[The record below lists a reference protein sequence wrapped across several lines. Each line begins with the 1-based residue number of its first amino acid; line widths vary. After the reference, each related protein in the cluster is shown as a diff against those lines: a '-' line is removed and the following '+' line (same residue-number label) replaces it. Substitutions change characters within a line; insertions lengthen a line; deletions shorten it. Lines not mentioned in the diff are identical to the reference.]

1 VSGPSRLARSLGH
14 RVALAIPVVLGIVVL
29 NFFLIHL
36 APGDAASVL
45 AGESGA
51 ATPEYME
58 QLRHKFGLD
67 RPLPTQFGAY
77 LLSILHLDL
86 GYSFRNDSPV
96 SSLILDRLWPTALL
110 MLTAFIAALV
120 AGTLLGLVAATGRN
134 SWRDAA
140 ISLVSLVAYATPGFW
155 LGLMMI
161 VVFAIR
167 LGWLPTS
174 GFDTVGADNEGWDEV
189 WDVARHLVM
198 PAAALSLFYLA
209 VYARVMRAS
218 VLEQVGQD
226 YVTTAR
232 AKGQTEARVMT
243 GHVLRNALLP
253 VVTMAG
259 VQAGN
264 LIGGSIVVETVF
276 GWPGIGTLA
285 FNALQSRDLNLLL
298 GIFFVSACL
307 VVVINLAV
315 DLVTVCLD
323 PRIEL

>member
-1 VSGPSRLARSLGH
+1 VRLARFLGY
-14 RVALAIPVVLGIVVL
+14 RLLLAIPVVLGIVVL

-51 ATPEYME
+51 ASPEYME

-67 RPLPTQFGAY
+67 RPLATQFGVY
-77 LLSILHLDL
+77 LLNMLHLDL

-96 SSLILDRLWPTALL
+96 GSLIVDRLWPTGLL
-110 MLTAFIAALV
+110 MLTAFAAALLI
-120 AGTLLGLVAATGRN
+120 GTLLGLVAATGRN
-134 SWRDAA
+134 SWRDAV

-174 GFDTVGADNEGWDEV
+174 GYDTVGADNEGWDEV
-189 WDVARHLVM
+189 WDVGRHLVM
-198 PAAALSLFYLA
+198 PAVALALFYLA

-218 VLEQVGQD
+218 VLEQIGMD

-232 AKGQTEARVMT
+232 AKGQTEARVMV

-276 GWPGIGTLA
+276 GWPGVGTLA

-315 DLVTVCLD
+315 DLVYVCLD
-323 PRIEL
+323 PRMEL

>member
-1 VSGPSRLARSLGH
+1 MRLARYLGH
-14 RVALAIPVVLGIVVL
+14 RILLAIPVVLGIVVL

-51 ATPEYME
+51 ASPEYLE
-58 QLRHKFGLD
+58 QLRQKFGLD
-67 RPLPTQFGAY
+67 QPLGTQFLVY
-77 LLSILHLDL
+77 LTNMLHLNL

-96 SSLILDRLWPTALL
+96 TDLILDRLWPTGLL
-110 MLTAFIAALV
+110 MLTAFGAALV
-120 AGTLLGLVAATGRN
+120 AGTLLGLIAATRRN
-134 SWRDAA
+134 SWRDSV

-161 VVFAIR
+161 VVFAIH

-174 GFDTVGADNEGWDEV
+174 GFDTVGAETEGWDQV

-198 PAAALSLFYLA
+198 PAIALSLFYLA

-218 VLEQVGQD
+218 VLEQVGMD

-232 AKGQTEARVMT
+232 AKGQTETRIMT

-307 VVVINLAV
+307 VVLVNLAV
-315 DLVTVCLD
+315 DLIYTALD
-323 PRIEL
+323 PRMEL

>member
-1 VSGPSRLARSLGH
+1 MRLARFLGY
-14 RVALAIPVVLGIVVL
+14 RLLLAIPVVLGIVVL

-51 ATPEYME
+51 ASPEYME

-67 RPLPTQFGAY
+67 QPLATQFGVY
-77 LLSILHLDL
+77 LLNMLHLDL

-96 SSLILDRLWPTALL
+96 GSLIVDRLWPTGLL
-110 MLTAFIAALV
+110 MLTAFAVALLI
-120 AGTLLGLVAATGRN
+120 GTLLGLVAATGRN
-134 SWRDAA
+134 AWRDAI

-174 GFDTVGADNEGWDEV
+174 GYDTVGADNEGWDEV
-189 WDVARHLVM
+189 WDVGRHLVM
-198 PAAALSLFYLA
+198 PAVALALFYLA

-218 VLEQVGQD
+218 VLEQVGMD

-232 AKGQTEARVMT
+232 AKGQTETRVMT

-276 GWPGIGTLA
+276 GWPGVGTLA

-298 GIFFVSACL
+298 GIFFISACL

-315 DLVTVCLD
+315 DLVYVCLD
-323 PRIEL
+323 PRMEL

>member
-1 VSGPSRLARSLGH
+1 MRLLKYIAWRLL
-14 RVALAIPVVLGIVVL
+14 LAVPVVLGIVVL

-51 ATPEYME
+51 ATPEYMAV
-58 QLRHKFGLD
+58 LRHKFGLD
-67 RPLPTQFGAY
+67 QPLSTQFFVY
-77 LLSILHLDL
+77 LLQMAHLDL
-86 GYSFRNDSPV
+86 GYSFRNDSSV
-96 SSLILDRLWPTALL
+96 GELILGRLWPTGLL
-110 MLTAFIAALV
+110 MLTAFIVAL
-120 AGTLLGLVAATGRN
+120 ALGIALGLLAATGRN
-134 SWRDAA
+134 GVRDAI

-161 VVFAIR
+161 VVFSIR
-167 LGWLPTS
+167 LEWLPTS
-174 GFDTVGADNEGWDEV
+174 GFDTVGAYNEGWDEA
-189 WDVARHLVM
+189 WDVARHLIM
-198 PAAALSLFYLA
+198 PAIALALFYLA
-209 VYARVMRAS
+209 LYARVMRAS
-218 VLEQVGQD
+218 VLEQVGAD

-232 AKGQTEARVMT
+232 AKGQTERRVFT

-276 GWPGIGTLA
+276 GWPGVGTLA

-307 VVVINLAV
+307 VVLVNLVV
-315 DLVTVCLD
+315 DLVYVSLD
-323 PRIEL
+323 PRISM

>member
-1 VSGPSRLARSLGH
+1 VRLARFLGH
-14 RVALAIPVVLGIVVL
+14 RLLLAIPVILGIVVL

-51 ATPEYME
+51 ASPEYME

-67 RPLPTQFGAY
+67 QPMATQFGVY
-77 LLSILHLDL
+77 LLNMLHLDL

-96 SSLILDRLWPTALL
+96 ASLILDRLWPTSLL
-110 MLTAFIAALV
+110 MLTAFGTALV
-120 AGTLLGLVAATGRN
+120 IGTLLGLAAATGRN
-134 SWRDAA
+134 SWRDAV

-161 VVFAIR
+161 VIFAIR

-189 WDVARHLVM
+189 WDVGRHLVM
-198 PAAALSLFYLA
+198 PAVALSLFYLA

-218 VLEQVGQD
+218 VLEEVGMD

-232 AKGQTEARVMT
+232 AKGQTETRVMT

-276 GWPGIGTLA
+276 GWPGVGTLA

-315 DLVTVCLD
+315 DLVYVCLD
-323 PRIEL
+323 PRMEL

>member
-1 VSGPSRLARSLGH
+1 MRLVRYIGWRLL
-14 RVALAIPVVLGIVVL
+14 LAVPVVLGIVVL

-51 ATPEYME
+51 ATPEYMAV
-58 QLRHKFGLD
+58 LRHNFGLD
-67 RPLPTQFGAY
+67 QPLSTQFLVY
-77 LLSILHLDL
+77 LQQMAHFDL

-96 SSLILDRLWPTALL
+96 AALILDRMWPTGLL
-110 MLTAFIAALV
+110 MLTAFCGAV
-120 AGTLLGLVAATGRN
+120 VFGTLLGLVAATGRN
-134 SWRDAA
+134 GVRDGV
-140 ISLVSLVAYATPGFW
+140 ISLVSLIAYATPGFW

-161 VVFAIR
+161 VVFSIR
-167 LGWLPTS
+167 LEWLPTS
-174 GFDTVGADNEGWDEV
+174 GFDTVGAYNEGWDEV
-189 WDVARHLVM
+189 ADVARHLVM
-198 PAAALSLFYLA
+198 PAVALALFYLA

-218 VLEQVGQD
+218 VLEQTNAD

-232 AKGQTEARVMT
+232 AKGQTEWRVMA
-243 GHVLRNALLP
+243 GHVLRNAMLP

-259 VQAGN
+259 VQAAN

-285 FNALQSRDLNLLL
+285 FDALQSRDLNLLL

-307 VVVINLAV
+307 VVVINLVV
-315 DLVTVCLD
+315 DLVYVSLD
-323 PRIEL
+323 PRIEI

>member
-1 VSGPSRLARSLGH
+1 VRLARFVGYRL
-14 RVALAIPVVLGIVVL
+14 VTAVPVIFGIIVL
-29 NFFLIHL
+29 NFLLIHL

-51 ATPEYME
+51 ATPEYMDE
-58 QLRHKFGLD
+58 LRHKFGLD
-67 RPLPTQFGAY
+67 QSLVMQFVNYVTNMAHF
-77 LLSILHLDL
+77 SL
-86 GYSFRNDSPV
+86 GYSYRNDTDV
-96 SSLILDRLWPTALL
+96 SSLIVERLGPTCLL
-110 MLTAFIAALV
+110 MLTAFGTAL
-120 AGTLLGLVAATGRN
+120 ALGIILGLVAATGRN
-134 SWRDAA
+134 TWRDSV

-161 VVFAIR
+161 VILSIR

-174 GFDTVGADNEGWDEV
+174 GYDTVGAGLEGWAHV
-189 WDVARHLVM
+189 RDVGRHLVM
-198 PAAALSLFYLA
+198 PAASLALFYLA
-209 VYARVMRAS
+209 LYARLMRAS
-218 VLEQVGQD
+218 VLEQTGMD

-232 AKGQTEARVMT
+232 AKGQTERRIMT

-253 VVTMAG
+253 IVTLAG

-298 GIFFVSACL
+298 AIFFISACL
-307 VVVINLAV
+307 VVIINIIV
-315 DLVTVCLD
+315 DVLYFTLD
-323 PRIEL
+323 PRMET

>member
-1 VSGPSRLARSLGH
+1 MRLARFLGY
-14 RVALAIPVVLGIVVL
+14 RLLLAIPVVLGIVVL

-51 ATPEYME
+51 ASPEYME

-67 RPLPTQFGAY
+67 QPLATQFGVY
-77 LLSILHLDL
+77 LLNMLHLDL

-96 SSLILDRLWPTALL
+96 GSLIVDRLWPTGLL
-110 MLTAFIAALV
+110 MLTAFAAALLI
-120 AGTLLGLVAATGRN
+120 GTLLGLVAATGRN
-134 SWRDAA
+134 SWRDAV
-140 ISLVSLVAYATPGFW
+140 ISLVSLIAYATPGFW

-174 GFDTVGADNEGWDEV
+174 GYDTVGADNEGWDEV
-189 WDVARHLVM
+189 WDVGRHLVM
-198 PAAALSLFYLA
+198 PAVALALFYLA

-218 VLEQVGQD
+218 VLEQVGMD

-276 GWPGIGTLA
+276 GWPGVGTLA

-315 DLVTVCLD
+315 DLVYVCLD
-323 PRIEL
+323 PRLEL

>member
-1 VSGPSRLARSLGH
+1 MRLARFLGY
-14 RVALAIPVVLGIVVL
+14 RLLLAIPVVLGIVVL

-51 ATPEYME
+51 ASPEYME

-67 RPLPTQFGAY
+67 QPLATQFGVY
-77 LLSILHLDL
+77 LLNMLHLDL

-96 SSLILDRLWPTALL
+96 GSLIVDRLWPTGLL
-110 MLTAFIAALV
+110 MLTAFAAALLI
-120 AGTLLGLVAATGRN
+120 GTLLGLVAATGRN
-134 SWRDAA
+134 SWRDAV

-174 GFDTVGADNEGWDEV
+174 GYDTVGADNEGWDEV
-189 WDVARHLVM
+189 WDVGRHLVM
-198 PAAALSLFYLA
+198 PAVALALFYLA

-218 VLEQVGQD
+218 VLEQVGMD

-253 VVTMAG
+253 VVTIAG

-276 GWPGIGTLA
+276 GWPGVGTLA

-315 DLVTVCLD
+315 DLVYVCLD
-323 PRIEL
+323 PRLEL

>member
-1 VSGPSRLARSLGH
+1 MRLARFLGY
-14 RVALAIPVVLGIVVL
+14 RLLLSIPVVLGIVVL

-51 ATPEYME
+51 ASPEYME

-67 RPLPTQFGAY
+67 QPLATQFGVY
-77 LLSILHLDL
+77 LLNMLHLDL

-96 SSLILDRLWPTALL
+96 GSLIVDRLWPTGLL
-110 MLTAFIAALV
+110 MLTAFAAALV
-120 AGTLLGLVAATGRN
+120 IGTLLGLVAATGRN
-134 SWRDAA
+134 SWRDAL

-174 GFDTVGADNEGWDEV
+174 GYDTVGADNEGWDEV
-189 WDVARHLVM
+189 WDVGRHLVM
-198 PAAALSLFYLA
+198 PAVALALFYLA

-218 VLEQVGQD
+218 VLEQVGMD

-276 GWPGIGTLA
+276 GWPGVGTLA

-315 DLVTVCLD
+315 DLVYVCLD
-323 PRIEL
+323 PRLEL

>member
-1 VSGPSRLARSLGH
+1 MRFARYVGYRLLT
-14 RVALAIPVVLGIVVL
+14 ALPVIFGIIVL
-29 NFFLIHL
+29 NFLLIHL

-51 ATPEYME
+51 ATPEYIDE
-58 QLRHKFGLD
+58 LRHKFGLD
-67 RPLPTQFGAY
+67 QSLGMQF
-77 LLSILHLDL
+77 LSYVSNLAHLSL
-86 GYSFRNDSPV
+86 GYSYRNDADV
-96 SSLILDRLWPTALL
+96 SSLILERLGPTGLL
-110 MLTAFIAALV
+110 MLTAFGAALALGIV
-120 AGTLLGLVAATGRN
+120 LGLVAATGRN
-134 SWRDAA
+134 SWRDNI
-140 ISLVSLVAYATPGFW
+140 ISLLSLIAYATPGFW

-161 VVFAIR
+161 VIFSIG

-174 GFDTVGADNEGWDEV
+174 GFNTVGASHKGWAAM
-189 WDVARHLVM
+189 WDVGRHLVM
-198 PAAALSLFYLA
+198 PAVSLSLFYLA
-209 VYARVMRAS
+209 LYTRLMRAS
-218 VLEQVGQD
+218 ILEETGMD

-232 AKGQTEARVMT
+232 AKGQTERRIIT

-253 VVTMAG
+253 IVTIAG

-298 GIFFVSACL
+298 AIFFISACL

-315 DLVTVCLD
+315 DVIYFMLD
-323 PRIEL
+323 PRIEI

>member
-1 VSGPSRLARSLGH
+1 VRLARFLGH
-14 RVALAIPVVLGIVVL
+14 RLLLAIPVILGIVVL

-51 ATPEYME
+51 ASPEYME

-67 RPLPTQFGAY
+67 QPMATQFGVY
-77 LLSILHLDL
+77 LLNMLHLDL

-96 SSLILDRLWPTALL
+96 ASLILDRLWPTSLL
-110 MLTAFIAALV
+110 MLTAFGTALV
-120 AGTLLGLVAATGRN
+120 IGTLLGLAAATGRN
-134 SWRDAA
+134 SWRDAV

-161 VVFAIR
+161 VIFAIR

-189 WDVARHLVM
+189 WDVGRHLVM
-198 PAAALSLFYLA
+198 PAVALSLFYLA

-218 VLEQVGQD
+218 VLEQVGMD

-232 AKGQTEARVMT
+232 AKGQTETRVMT

-276 GWPGIGTLA
+276 GWPGVGTLA

-315 DLVTVCLD
+315 DLVYVCLD
-323 PRIEL
+323 PRMEL

>member
-1 VSGPSRLARSLGH
+1 MRLLRYLGY
-14 RVALAIPVVLGIVVL
+14 RLLMALPVVAGIAML

-58 QLRHKFGLD
+58 TLRHKFGLD
-67 RPLPTQFGAY
+67 QSLGAQFLVY
-77 LLSILHLDL
+77 LLNMARFDL
-86 GYSFRNDSPV
+86 GWSFRNDSAV
-96 SSLILDRLWPTALL
+96 TALIMERLGPTALL
-110 MLTAFIAALV
+110 MLTAFLTAVLTGTGLGLIAAT
-120 AGTLLGLVAATGRN
+120 ARN
-134 SWRDAA
+134 SLRDAV
-140 ISLVSLVAYATPGFW
+140 ISLLSLIAYATPGFW

-161 VVFAIR
+161 VVLAIR
-167 LGWLPTS
+167 LAWLPTS
-174 GFDTVGADNEGWDEV
+174 GFETVGADLEGGDRV
-189 WDVARHLVM
+189 LDIARHLVM
-198 PAAALSLFYLA
+198 PATALALFYLA
-209 VYARVMRAS
+209 LYARVMRAS
-218 VLEQVGQD
+218 VLDQTGQD

-232 AKGQTEARVMT
+232 AKGQTERRIMT

-264 LIGGSIVVETVF
+264 LIGGSIIVETVF

-298 GIFFVSACL
+298 GIFFVSACM
-307 VVVINLAV
+307 VVVINLIV
-315 DLVTVCLD
+315 DLVYVTLD
-323 PRIEL
+323 PRIDA

>member
-1 VSGPSRLARSLGH
+1 MRLLKY
-14 RVALAIPVVLGIVVL
+14 VAWRLLLAVPVVLGIVVL

-51 ATPEYME
+51 ATPEYMAV
-58 QLRHKFGLD
+58 LRHKFGLD
-67 RPLPTQFGAY
+67 QPLSTQFVVY
-77 LLSILHLDL
+77 LGQMAHLDL
-86 GYSFRNDSPV
+86 GYSFRNDSSV
-96 SSLILDRLWPTALL
+96 GALIIDRLGPTLLL
-110 MLTAFIAALV
+110 MLTAFGIALV
-120 AGTLLGLVAATGRN
+120 VGTLLGLVAATGRN
-134 SWRDAA
+134 GVRDAV

-161 VVFAIR
+161 VVFSIR
-167 LGWLPTS
+167 LEWLPTS
-174 GFDTVGADNEGWDEV
+174 GFDTVGAYNEGWDEA

-198 PAAALSLFYLA
+198 PAVSLSLFYLA

-218 VLEQVGQD
+218 VLEQIGAD

-232 AKGQTEARVMT
+232 AKGQTERRVMT

-307 VVVINLAV
+307 VVVVNLVV
-315 DLVTVCLD
+315 DLVYVSLD
-323 PRIEL
+323 PRIQI

>member
-1 VSGPSRLARSLGH
+1 MRLLKYIGWRLL
-14 RVALAIPVVLGIVVL
+14 LAVPVVLGIVVL
-29 NFFLIHL
+29 NFFLIHA

-51 ATPEYME
+51 ATPEYMAV
-58 QLRHKFGLD
+58 LRHKFGLD
-67 RPLPTQFGAY
+67 LPLHQQFWLY
-77 LLSILHLDL
+77 LVQMAHLDL
-86 GYSFRNDSPV
+86 GYSFRNDSSV
-96 SSLILDRLWPTALL
+96 GELILDRLWPTGLL
-110 MLTAFIAALV
+110 MLTAFGVALIV
-120 AGTLLGLVAATGRN
+120 GTLLGLVAATARN
-134 SWRDAA
+134 TLRDAV

-161 VVFAIR
+161 VVFSIR
-167 LGWLPTS
+167 LEWLPTS
-174 GFDTVGADNEGWDEV
+174 GFDTVGAYNEGWDEV
-189 WDVARHLVM
+189 VDVARHLVM
-198 PAAALSLFYLA
+198 PAVALALFYLA

-218 VLEQVGQD
+218 VLEQTGAD

-232 AKGQTEARVMT
+232 AKGQTERRVMT

-276 GWPGIGTLA
+276 GWPGVGTLA

-307 VVVINLAV
+307 VVLVNLVV
-315 DLVTVCLD
+315 DLIAVALD
-323 PRIEL
+323 PRIAL